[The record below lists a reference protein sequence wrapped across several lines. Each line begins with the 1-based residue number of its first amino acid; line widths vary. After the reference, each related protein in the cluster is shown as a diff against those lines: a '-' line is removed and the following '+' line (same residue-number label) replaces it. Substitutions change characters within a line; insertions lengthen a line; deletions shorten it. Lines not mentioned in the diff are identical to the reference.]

1 VFDAGPSPT
10 RTEHDAP
17 VSREHSGSRGA
28 LRAAWEQFA
37 SEADRANRPRGRAT
51 PAVRE
56 VVRCIARL
64 MTADGASREEIRE
77 ALVRAVMRQHR
88 ALDDVASTQE
98 VAVSESLLADVL
110 HCAADEVRKVG
121 GRRGSRES
129 QV

>member
-1 VFDAGPSPT
+1 V
-10 RTEHDAP
+10 
-17 VSREHSGSRGA
+17 

-37 SEADRANRPRGRAT
+37 SEVDRANRPRGRAT

-56 VVRCIARL
+56 VVRRIARL

-88 ALDDVASTQE
+88 ALDDVASAPE
-98 VAVSESLLADVL
+98 VVVSESLLADVL
-110 HCAADEVRKVG
+110 HCAADEGRKVD

-129 QV
+129 SV